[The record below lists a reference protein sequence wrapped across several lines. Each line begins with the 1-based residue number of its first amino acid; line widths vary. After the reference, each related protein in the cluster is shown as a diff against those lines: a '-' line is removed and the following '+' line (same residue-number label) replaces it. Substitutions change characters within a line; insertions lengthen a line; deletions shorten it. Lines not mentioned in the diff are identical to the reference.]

1 VLTQLRPILI
11 DFEFRIGQS
20 RKQRGGHAL
29 EYIIKKL
36 LTRINISSEIPHGK
50 KEREKLNKMD
60 LVVPDQ
66 NTALTNSKL
75 TRYLSCKRTLR
86 ERWKQTVPEKKQGG
100 EMYLITLDDKISEN
114 KAMDIK
120 KKKLIAYV
128 RDELKKQSHLR
139 NKDWIRKLSDLP
151 RDLLVVSK

>member
-1 VLTQLRPILI
+1 
-11 DFEFRIGQS
+11 
-20 RKQRGGHAL
+20 
-29 EYIIKKL
+29 
-36 LTRINISSEIPHGK
+36 
-50 KEREKLNKMD
+50 
-60 LVVPDQ
+60 
-66 NTALTNSKL
+66 
-75 TRYLSCKRTLR
+75 
-86 ERWKQTVPEKKQGG
+86 
-100 EMYLITLDDKISEN
+100 MYLITLDDKISEN